1 MLKLPNLNREELDKE
16 SFFDVDALPDMDE
29 KSENAFIDILEER
42 RKLSEVKK
50 KDELKLPKEI
60 ATFKEAYY
68 KKEGNV
74 LTLHFKLEQSDIQ
87 NMAKVTYGL
96 FSTDVNTGSYE
107 FQMIATEDAKV
118 TELYYY
124 NEFSGEIIDGAVKIY
139 KRYFFTAI
147 VRSLVQQEI
156 LFEHETNKFTINPIF
171 FIKLQIHSASIAKE
185 LSRRGFPIVDV
196 AEYEKMKS
204 FEVEINN
211 PTTSKEKDQET
222 EDKKANLF

>member
-1 MLKLPNLNREELDKE
+1 MLKLPDLNRIGLDKE

-29 KSENAFIDILEER
+29 RSEEAFIDILQER

-50 KDELKLPKEI
+50 KNELNLPKEI

-68 KKEGNV
+68 KKAGNI

-96 FSTDVNTGSYE
+96 FSTDVNTGTYQ
-107 FQMIATEDAKV
+107 FQMIQTEDAKI
-118 TELYYY
+118 TELYYF
-124 NEFSGEIIDGAVKIY
+124 NEFAGEIIDGAVKIY

-156 LFEHETNKFTINPIF
+156 LFEHETNKFTIHPIF

-204 FEVEINN
+204 LELEIKT
-211 PTTSKEKDQET
+211 PIASKKKDQET
-222 EDKKANLF
+222 EDKKNELF